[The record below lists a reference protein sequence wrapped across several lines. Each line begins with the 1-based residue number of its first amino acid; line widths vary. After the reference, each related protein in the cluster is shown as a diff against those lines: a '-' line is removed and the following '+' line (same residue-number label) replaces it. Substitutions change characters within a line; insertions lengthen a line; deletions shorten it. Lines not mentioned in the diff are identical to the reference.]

1 MVQQLRLEEPQYSC
15 VVPIDNFTGNQD
27 EEIMTFGV
35 SALEVKNKAEQ
46 LLVDNYG
53 CNEAQIRQLMQQ
65 ARIEPLSQWCSS
77 NNSHG

>member
-35 SALEVKNKAEQ
+35 SALESKNKAEQ
-46 LLVDNYG
+46 LLADDYG
-53 CNEAQIRQLMQQ
+53 CNESQIRQLMHQ
-65 ARIEPLSQWCSS
+65 ARIEPLSHWCSS
-77 NNSHG
+77 SGSHG